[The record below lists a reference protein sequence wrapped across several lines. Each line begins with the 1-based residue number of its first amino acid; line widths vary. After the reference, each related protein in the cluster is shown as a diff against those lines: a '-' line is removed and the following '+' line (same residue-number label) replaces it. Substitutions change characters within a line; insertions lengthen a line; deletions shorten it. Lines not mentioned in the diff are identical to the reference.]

1 MTIKLTDKIDG
12 GIRGTVDGAMAYARK
27 VGAYDLDFLREM
39 FTELYRLCQMFG
51 WDFAGMVGQ
60 SAHETGDW
68 AANNPNWT
76 DLHNP
81 AGLAITNHENKSVVY
96 RSGVGAARAFA
107 VHWWVYLYGPLG
119 PDDYLYPY
127 RSLDG
132 HYDEAATGINPYSG
146 KNNRYAASVVTY
158 ADLNPNGQWCYYETY
173 PKAGNRYGDRVVA
186 KANAVWGQS
195 LPAQDLPVTVPPG
208 EDPEP
213 IPPGEGEPMT
223 YNYDNGI
230 VPPWVDFKVSEAAKY
245 AGYIDPIDHIIAA
258 LFLHSAYGG
267 LEGTTEWYQGGHALT
282 DAMVGNSFDGAK
294 LNGQLR
300 RFNDAYGNRYAWSS
314 GPTKNPIED
323 AAKFI
328 ELFGPDP
335 ECINKYTSACERS
348 CAAVVATNPVT
359 DEEHHS
365 RCLWIAYHANRYGK
379 HLKSTT
385 GEDLFTC
392 DTFPLI
398 PSQNNR
404 SFLIYHGENNEDKRE
419 TCPDPHVRAT
429 IDRIVAD
436 VRVILSGWQKG
447 TTTIPPQVP
456 PAQMPTYA
464 PVKPIDAL
472 QAYKG
477 KDADAVPAF
486 VKSGTD
492 TFIFVN
498 DRVRATKAT
507 PRYQTANVDGGRIG
521 QDIAKGEEFAVLWLF
536 WDEKGDPWY
545 ISPYWTRIRTADT
558 ERIRDAA

>member
-1 MTIKLTDKIDG
+1 
-12 GIRGTVDGAMAYARK
+12 
-27 VGAYDLDFLREM
+27 
-39 FTELYRLCQMFG
+39 
-51 WDFAGMVGQ
+51 
-60 SAHETGDW
+60 
-68 AANNPNWT
+68 
-76 DLHNP
+76 
-81 AGLAITNHENKSVVY
+81 
-96 RSGVGAARAFA
+96 
-107 VHWWVYLYGPLG
+107 
-119 PDDYLYPY
+119 
-127 RSLDG
+127 
-132 HYDEAATGINPYSG
+132 
-146 KNNRYAASVVTY
+146 
-158 ADLNPNGQWCYYETY
+158 
-173 PKAGNRYGDRVVA
+173 
-186 KANAVWGQS
+186 
-195 LPAQDLPVTVPPG
+195 
-208 EDPEP
+208 
-213 IPPGEGEPMT
+213 MT